1 MIDVLK
7 GIDRA
12 LGAVFGDDYDA
23 DILEIKSIQKGGV
36 LTTISFTENKEE
48 EEWTE
53 YRYDVTV
60 LLPFI
65 TIPKDDTPDVMQTK
79 IGLYACDNTESL
91 ECGNGANTPTAE
103 MITIIDIEPHTAIPI
118 IVGKRRFAIEIN

>member
-36 LTTISFTENKEE
+36 LTTISFTESGDDR
-48 EEWTE
+48 WTE

-60 LLPFI
+60 LLPFT

-79 IGLYACDNTESL
+79 IGLYACDNTQIL

-103 MITIIDIEPHTAIPI
+103 MITIIDIEPVTDTPI
-118 IVGKRRFAIEIN
+118 IVGKRRFTLEIN